1 MSESVPLLSP
11 PGVDGE
17 PVPVASLDSESR
29 FYGGYAWGLNAYPT
43 VREVV
48 DHLREEVRRL
58 PALDDDWRRGEG
70 LTNVFMLCCALADA
84 LDDYL
89 LGVTYDFSKVSAV
102 LPLAA
107 PCVRVTHMAL
117 GALRKARERRQ
128 VRLRRWAESW
138 RAAVHDF
145 VKLLV
150 AAEAPGRETLVRLG
164 ARLTAL
170 LDAGLPADLETRR
183 PTAPAAFR
191 TQDLT
196 HFDVLALGRSF
207 VSRFSD
213 RGRPI
218 LVVGFR
224 TAGSYFAPVLAAFL
238 TAQGYQRLDFV
249 TIRPKKGID
258 SWERAMLTRYA
269 KAGGLAVLVDE
280 SPATAATLAKGVSEV
295 RKVGFRASDVVALLP
310 VHPTRREWTRSD
322 DFLPLSEIVV
332 LTLEP
337 EHYYKYRLLEPS
349 AVEARLREYFERQGY
364 TGVRV
369 VASPAAQRL
378 NAELRQRSEE
388 KFHTRLKRIY
398 EVCLENE
405 VSGQKQ
411 TRYVLAKSVG
421 WGWLSYHAFLAGRGL
436 SRFVPPVLGL
446 RDGILYTEWLHRD
459 SSAPASWERGPLI
472 DRLASYVSA
481 RVRLLG
487 LGSDPAPDLSQGGRH
502 NGFASLANT
511 LTRAYG
517 PRAAALKRARIEH
530 EVSRRPTPFP
540 TLIDGRIRPLEWVG
554 TGSALLKSDFEHH
567 GLGKTELNMTDPAYD
582 LAEAILHF
590 GLAPSEER
598 ALITRYVEQCGDTG
612 VEERLFLAKL
622 LAGTWAMGSAT
633 ASLADG
639 RLLHRHQE
647 FNEQYINAWNFLTA
661 QTTRFCGRL
670 CGPAPAPRWRSPLVV
685 MDIDGVLDKQ
695 IFGFPS
701 TTAAGIRAVALLH
714 AHDVAVAV
722 DTARMLSEVKEY
734 CTAYGFVGGV
744 AEYGSVV
751 WDAVSGR
758 ERVLV
763 TGASLEQLKRVRS
776 ALRQIPGVFL
786 NDGYQYSIRAYTY
799 ERGVTV
805 AVPTVLIRNLIA
817 ALEADRLS
825 VRQTYLDTAVVAK
838 EVDKGRGLLALLAL
852 VGQEDLDTIAIGDSE
867 PDLPMFRVA
876 KRSFAPAQIAC
887 GSVARLLGCQIV
899 DRAYQPGLLRA
910 VQSIVHSRG
919 GERCRLCDQRG
930 PEAGGLVWQLLKAA
944 DAGRLRSLLR
954 AALDPMALQVFVR

>member
-58 PALDDDWRRGEG
+58 PALDDGWRRGEG

-183 PTAPAAFR
+183 PTAPAAVR

-337 EHYYKYRLLEPS
+337 EHYYRYRLLEPS

-459 SSAPASWERGPLI
+459 SSAP
-472 DRLASYVSA
+472 
-481 RVRLLG
+481 
-487 LGSDPAPDLSQGGRH
+487 
-502 NGFASLANT
+502 
-511 LTRAYG
+511 
-517 PRAAALKRARIEH
+517 
-530 EVSRRPTPFP
+530 
-540 TLIDGRIRPLEWVG
+540 
-554 TGSALLKSDFEHH
+554 ALLKSDFEHH

-744 AEYGSVV
+744 AAYGSVC
-751 WDAVSGR
+751 
-758 ERVLV
+758 
-763 TGASLEQLKRVRS
+763 
-776 ALRQIPGVFL
+776 
-786 NDGYQYSIRAYTY
+786 RAA
-799 ERGVTV
+799 G
-805 AVPTVLIRNLIA
+805 
-817 ALEADRLS
+817 
-825 VRQTYLDTAVVAK
+825 
-838 EVDKGRGLLALLAL
+838 G
-852 VGQEDLDTIAIGDSE
+852 
-867 PDLPMFRVA
+867 
-876 KRSFAPAQIAC
+876 
-887 GSVARLLGCQIV
+887 
-899 DRAYQPGLLRA
+899 
-910 VQSIVHSRG
+910 G
-919 GERCRLCDQRG
+919 GER
-930 PEAGGLVWQLLKAA
+930 
-944 DAGRLRSLLR
+944 SLG
-954 AALDPMALQVFVR
+954 

>member
-218 LVVGFR
+218 LLVGFR

-238 TAQGYQRLDFV
+238 TTQGYQRLDFV

-295 RKVGFRASDVVALLP
+295 RKVGFRASDVVPAPRPSDSAGVDTQRRLSAAVRDRGSDARARTLLQVPAPRALCGRGPSQGVLRAAG
-310 VHPTRREWTRSD
+310 VHGCPRRRE
-322 DFLPLSEIVV
+322 
-332 LTLEP
+332 
-337 EHYYKYRLLEPS
+337 
-349 AVEARLREYFERQGY
+349 
-364 TGVRV
+364 
-369 VASPAAQRL
+369 
-378 NAELRQRSEE
+378 
-388 KFHTRLKRIY
+388 
-398 EVCLENE
+398 
-405 VSGQKQ
+405 
-411 TRYVLAKSVG
+411 
-421 WGWLSYHAFLAGRGL
+421 
-436 SRFVPPVLGL
+436 SR
-446 RDGILYTEWLHRD
+446 
-459 SSAPASWERGPLI
+459 
-472 DRLASYVSA
+472 
-481 RVRLLG
+481 
-487 LGSDPAPDLSQGGRH
+487 
-502 NGFASLANT
+502 
-511 LTRAYG
+511 
-517 PRAAALKRARIEH
+517 
-530 EVSRRPTPFP
+530 
-540 TLIDGRIRPLEWVG
+540 
-554 TGSALLKSDFEHH
+554 
-567 GLGKTELNMTDPAYD
+567 
-582 LAEAILHF
+582 
-590 GLAPSEER
+590 
-598 ALITRYVEQCGDTG
+598 
-612 VEERLFLAKL
+612 
-622 LAGTWAMGSAT
+622 
-633 ASLADG
+633 
-639 RLLHRHQE
+639 
-647 FNEQYINAWNFLTA
+647 
-661 QTTRFCGRL
+661 
-670 CGPAPAPRWRSPLVV
+670 GPAPERRAPAALGREVPY
-685 MDIDGVLDKQ
+685 
-695 IFGFPS
+695 PS
-701 TTAAGIRAVALLH
+701 QADLRGLPRERGQRPEA
-714 AHDVAVAV
+714 
-722 DTARMLSEVKEY
+722 
-734 CTAYGFVGGV
+734 
-744 AEYGSVV
+744 
-751 WDAVSGR
+751 DAVRSR
-758 ERVLV
+758 EERRLGLAELSRVPRRA
-763 TGASLEQLKRVRS
+763 GSFPVRP
-776 ALRQIPGVFL
+776 AGPR
-786 NDGYQYSIRAYTY
+786 
-799 ERGVTV
+799 
-805 AVPTVLIRNLIA
+805 IA
-817 ALEADRLS
+817 
-825 VRQTYLDTAVVAK
+825 
-838 EVDKGRGLLALLAL
+838 
-852 VGQEDLDTIAIGDSE
+852 
-867 PDLPMFRVA
+867 
-876 KRSFAPAQIAC
+876 
-887 GSVARLLGCQIV
+887 
-899 DRAYQPGLLRA
+899 
-910 VQSIVHSRG
+910 
-919 GERCRLCDQRG
+919 
-930 PEAGGLVWQLLKAA
+930 
-944 DAGRLRSLLR
+944 
-954 AALDPMALQVFVR
+954 